1 MKIEFGASFPQGP
14 ESVTITLPPVVT
26 ASAGELSAFID
37 ALAALRQGMLPV
49 IAPDPAGTF
58 QVAANARVAV
68 IGDVV
73 HGGVMLAV
81 RHPGHGWVY
90 GQVPADN
97 VPGLV
102 QSLSQHACPPP
113 PPPVKH

>member
-1 MKIEFGASFPQGP
+1 MKIEFEANFPVDP
-14 ESVTITLPPVVT
+14 ESVTIAFPPVVT

-37 ALAALRQGMLPV
+37 ALAALRQTMLPV
-49 IAPDPAGTF
+49 VAPEPTGTF
-58 QVAANARVAV
+58 EVAANAGVAV
-68 IGDVV
+68 IGDAV

-97 VPGLV
+97 VPALV
-102 QSLSQHACPPP
+102 QSLSQHACPAP

>member
-1 MKIEFGASFPQGP
+1 MKIEFEASFPAGP
-14 ESVTITLPPVVT
+14 ESVTIVFPPVVT
-26 ASAGELSAFID
+26 ASAGALSALID
-37 ALAALRQGMLPV
+37 ALAALRQAMLPV
-49 IAPDPAGTF
+49 VAPEPAGTF
-58 QVAANARVAV
+58 QVAANAGVAV
-68 IGDVV
+68 IGDAV

-102 QSLSQHACPPP
+102 QMLSQRACPPP
-113 PPPVKH
+113 PPPVQH